1 MMAFYIKSTICL
13 VILYAFYH
21 VFLQQQKILLFNRFY
36 LIFSLAISMIIPLI
50 DIPVRS
56 NFLLTE
62 NLNQFTSA
70 TVNMVNNETTI
81 EGNSSS
87 FSYKNILTV
96 LYIII
101 SSVILSRFVMNIFR
115 ITKKIT
121 KSIKS
126 ANLKT
131 TFVLV
136 EERVL
141 PYSFLGYIFVNRHDY
156 ENGKIEDELLIHE
169 EAHCLQ
175 YHSIDI
181 LFVELL
187 NVLLWFNPA
196 IWFYRKA
203 ILMNHEF
210 LADEYVLTSK
220 DPVDYQQILLNVLL
234 RNNSNCLISNFKQSI
249 IKNRI
254 NMMTKVY
261 PLHMA
266 LLRKIL
272 AVVLFLFMAFTLT
285 FSQEIK
291 KPEKVSHFEN
301 EWWYPILKK
310 HNLDP
315 LRFNN
320 FDKVFEMGSSNS
332 ISEKRIV
339 TLNNAFFLIKQG
351 DNEYMIIKA
360 SIGHHDLNKNIID
373 GDNGVTIEQY
383 SINSTNIIPLERISC
398 KSVSFDIDKNK
409 VFVSGAK

>member
-1 MMAFYIKSTICL
+1 MVAFLIKSTICL
-13 VILYAFYH
+13 AILYVFYH
-21 VFLQQQKILLFNRFY
+21 VFLQQQKIFLFNRFY
-36 LIFSLAISMIIPLI
+36 LILSLGISMIIPLI

-56 NFLLTE
+56 DFLLTE
-62 NLNQFTSA
+62 NLNQFTFA
-70 TVNMVNNETTI
+70 AVNIVNNETII
-81 EGNSSS
+81 EGNSSL
-87 FSYKNILTV
+87 FTYQNMLTAIF
-96 LYIII
+96 III
-101 SSVILSRFVMNIFR
+101 SSVILARFVVNFFR
-115 ITKKIT
+115 IIEKIT
-121 KSIKS
+121 TSQKSY
-126 ANLKT
+126 NLKT

-141 PYSFLGYIFVNRHDY
+141 PYSFFRYIFVNRHDY
-156 ENGKIEDELLIHE
+156 ENGKIEDDLLLHE

-187 NVLLWFNPA
+187 NVFLWFNPA

-220 DPVDYQQILLNVLL
+220 DPVDYQHILLNVLL
-234 RNNSNCLISNFKQSI
+234 RNNSNGLISNFKQSI

-254 NMMTKVY
+254 NMMTKDY
-261 PLHMA
+261 PLHKA
-266 LLRKIL
+266 LLRKIS

-285 FSQEIK
+285 FSQEIQK
-291 KPEKVSHFEN
+291 TDKVNHFEN

-310 HNLDP
+310 HNLEP
-315 LRFNN
+315 LRSNN
-320 FDKVFEMGSSNS
+320 FEKVFEMGSSNS

-339 TLNNAFFLIKQG
+339 TLNDAFFLIKQG

-373 GDNGVTIEQY
+373 GDNGVTIEMY
-383 SINSTNIIPLERISC
+383 NTNSADIIPLKTISC
-398 KSVSFDIDKNK
+398 KRLSFDLNKNK
-409 VFVSGAK
+409 AIVISAK